1 MMWEGIISASERPLP
16 LDGVR
21 VLDLSR
27 ALSGPFCSMILGD
40 LGADIIKV
48 EPAPEGDLIR
58 AWGPFDRG
66 ESVYYLSTNHNKR
79 SLGVDFRN
87 PQGLALL
94 RELALKSDVVVE
106 NFRPGAMASMGM
118 DPQQLFKENGR
129 LVIGSISGFGS
140 EGPLAQQPGFD
151 QIAQGYSGL
160 MSFTGE
166 KPEGTRVGIAIGD
179 LAAGMWLAIAVLSA
193 LVARGRDGKG
203 QIIETSLLAGLMS
216 LLSVQGQRYLSL
228 GEIPKPTGN
237 VHPVISPYGIFR
249 TKDGNLNIGAAT
261 QKMFLQLCDVVGLPD
276 LKTDPRFADNA
287 RRVQVREQ
295 LRDILEER
303 LITRTRAEWTKDLVA
318 VGIPAGPINNV
329 GEAFAEEQTKF
340 LNVVE
345 EFRHPL
351 LAMMKQVTV
360 PITTGDFSGRRIKRP
375 PPLFAEHSR
384 EVLAAFGY
392 PAGAIDE
399 LIAAGAVTQR

>member
-1 MMWEGIISASERPLP
+1 M
-16 LDGVR
+16 
-21 VLDLSR
+21 LDLSR
-27 ALSGPFCSMILGD
+27 ALSGPFCTMILGD
-40 LGADIIKV
+40 LGADIIKI
-48 EPAPEGDLIR
+48 EPTPDGDLIR

-87 PQGLALL
+87 PKGLALL
-94 RELALKSDVVVE
+94 RDLALKSDVVVE

-118 DPQQLFKENGR
+118 DPQQLFKENAR

-140 EGPLAQQPGFD
+140 AGPLSQQPGFD

-179 LAAGMWLAIAVLSA
+179 LTAGMWLAIAILSA
-193 LVARGRDGKG
+193 LVARGRDGRG
-203 QIIETSLLAGLMS
+203 QIVETSLLAGLMGI
-216 LLSVQGQRYLSL
+216 LSVQGQRYLSL
-228 GEIPKPTGN
+228 GEIAKPTGN

-261 QKMFLQLCDVVGLPD
+261 QKMFLQLCDVVGLPE
-276 LKTDPRFADNA
+276 LKTDPRFLDNA
-287 RRVQVREQ
+287 RRVQVREV
-295 LRDILEER
+295 LRDLLEEK

-329 GEAFAEEQTKF
+329 GEAFAEEQAQF
-340 LNVVE
+340 LKIIE
-345 EFRHPL
+345 EIRHPL
-351 LAMMKQVTV
+351 LQTMKQVTV
-360 PITTGDFSGRRIKRP
+360 PIATNDFTGARITRP

-384 EVLAAFGY
+384 EVLASYGY
-392 PAGAIDE
+392 GASAIDE
-399 LIAAGAVTQR
+399 LVAAGAVTQRS